1 MASNFSLRVEW
12 SLASFFDSNL
22 LMDGTKRRCTQQDL
36 MFLSHGMTDFFRH
49 AKGMMRKEGLDET
62 ALRELFKDL
71 RGIILLDTL
80 GNTSQLRKEV
90 EQLETGLEILE
101 TKYVGCENVK
111 NVIQEAIERNK
122 KATRKHQNIKQQSSI

>member
-1 MASNFSLRVEW
+1 MQYQSLTLIIQSILKTGFMAIFVIVCFGVYGAIIGFTTASTLTGIITLLIFYTKIYKSLQ
-12 SLASFFDSNL
+12 N
-22 LMDGTKRRCTQQDL
+22 TKKTNTQ
-36 MFLSHGMTDFFRH
+36 R
-49 AKGMMRKEGLDET
+49 
-62 ALRELFKDL
+62 LFKDL

-111 NVIQEAIERNK
+111 NVIQEAIERNTTDQR
-122 KATRKHQNIKQQSSI
+122 ANRN